1 MPEMARV
8 VADPRPKNARERAMP
23 ATETVAGIVGLGR
36 MNLPENSDEL
46 LAEFP
51 TLDASPTKQ
60 LAVLLLRH
68 ALAALLDH

>member
-1 MPEMARV
+1 
-8 VADPRPKNARERAMP
+8 MP